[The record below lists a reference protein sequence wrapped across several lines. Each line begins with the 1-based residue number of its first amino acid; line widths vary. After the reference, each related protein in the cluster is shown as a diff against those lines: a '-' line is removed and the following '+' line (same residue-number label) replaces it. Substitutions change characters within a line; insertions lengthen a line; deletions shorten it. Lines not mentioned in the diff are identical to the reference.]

1 MKKSTLFI
9 SFDGLSDPLGQSQI
23 LPYLCGIAGN
33 GYQITILSCEKQS
46 RIKAEEKAIRERI
59 SKLSIDWQYVPYEES
74 GGFIARIQYI
84 FQLYRLAKKQMQQ
97 KPIALVHCRS
107 YLTALV
113 GLRLKRK
120 KNIPFVFDMRGF
132 WANER
137 IDGGIWRK
145 SNPLHTIFYKYFK
158 AKEKQF
164 LQHADAV
171 VSLTHAGLKEMNKI
185 FPELNIPAKTTI
197 IPCCTN
203 TQLFQA
209 VPNSQFSFSGINQ
222 NDHVIIYTG
231 SIGTWYFTKEMID
244 CVLVWKKFIPN
255 VKLLILTRD
264 QNELNAILSQ
274 YSDQQKKSIVSTSAS
289 YQQVTQFLSLAKAA
303 LFFIKPAY
311 SKIASSPTKMAEC
324 WALDLPIITNSGIGD
339 NDLYFNQYEG
349 GVLLNNFN
357 DAAYEKAGQEYLQL
371 QAKPGHYRQIA
382 LNYFDHQKAIANYTN
397 IYNKISEAA
406 L

>member
-23 LPYLCGIAGN
+23 LPYLCGIAAN
-33 GYQITILSCEKQS
+33 GYHITILSCEKQS
-46 RIKAEEKAIRERI
+46 RIKTEENAIREKI
-59 SKLSIDWQYVPYEES
+59 YNLPIAWEYILYEES
-74 GGFIARIQYI
+74 KGFMARIQYI

-107 YLTALV
+107 YLTALI

-132 WANER
+132 WADER

-145 SNPLHTIFYKYFK
+145 SNPLHNIFYRYFK

-164 LQHADAV
+164 LQYADAV
-171 VSLTHAGLKEMNKI
+171 VSLTHAGLKELDKN

-203 TQLFQA
+203 TTLFQA
-209 VPNSQFSFSGINQ
+209 NTNAQFTFPGINQ

-231 SIGTWYFTKEMID
+231 SIGTWYYTKEMID
-244 CVLVWKKFIPN
+244 CILVWKKIIPN
-255 VKLLILTRD
+255 IKLIILTRD
-264 QNELNAILSQ
+264 QVELNNILSK
-274 YSDQQKKSIVSTSAS
+274 YSAEEKSIILSTSAS
-289 YQQVTQFLSLAKAA
+289 YQQVTQFLSLAEAA

-339 NDLYFNQYEG
+339 NDLYFKQYEG
-349 GVLLNNFN
+349 GVLLDAFN
-357 DAAYEKAGQEYLQL
+357 EAAYTKAVQDYLNL
-371 QAKPGHYRQIA
+371 HTNPGHYRQIA
-382 LNYFDHQKAIANYTN
+382 LNYFDHKTAIANYTN
-397 IYNKISEAA
+397 IYNKICEA
-406 L
+406 

>member
-23 LPYLCGIAGN
+23 LPYLCGIAAN
-33 GYQITILSCEKQS
+33 GYHITILSCEKQS
-46 RIKAEEKAIRERI
+46 RIKAEENAIREKI
-59 SKLSIDWQYVPYEES
+59 NNLPIAWEYILYEES
-74 GGFIARIQYI
+74 KGFMARIQYI

-107 YLTALV
+107 YLTALI

-132 WANER
+132 WADER

-145 SNPLHTIFYKYFK
+145 SNPLHNIFYRYFK

-164 LQHADAV
+164 LQYADAV
-171 VSLTHAGLKEMNKI
+171 VSLTHAGLKELDKN

-203 TQLFQA
+203 TTLFQA
-209 VPNSQFSFSGINQ
+209 NTNAQFTFPGINQ

-231 SIGTWYFTKEMID
+231 SIGTWYYTKEMID
-244 CVLVWKKFIPN
+244 CILVWKKIIPN
-255 VKLLILTRD
+255 IKLIILTRD
-264 QNELNAILSQ
+264 QVELNNILSK
-274 YSDQQKKSIVSTSAS
+274 YSAEEKSIILSTSAS
-289 YQQVTQFLSLAKAA
+289 YQQVTQFLSLAEAA

-339 NDLYFNQYEG
+339 NDLYFKQYEG
-349 GVLLNNFN
+349 GVLLDAFN
-357 DAAYEKAGQEYLQL
+357 EAAYTKAVQDYLNL
-371 QAKPGHYRQIA
+371 HTNPGHYRQIA
-382 LNYFDHQKAIANYTN
+382 LNYFDHKTAIANYTN
-397 IYNKISEAA
+397 IYNKICEA
-406 L
+406 

>member
-23 LPYLCGIAGN
+23 LPYLCGIAAN
-33 GYQITILSCEKQS
+33 GYHITILSCEKQS
-46 RIKAEEKAIRERI
+46 RIKTEENAIREKI
-59 SKLSIDWQYVPYEES
+59 YNLPIAWEYILYEES
-74 GGFIARIQYI
+74 KGFMARIQYI
-84 FQLYRLAKKQMQQ
+84 FQLYRLAKKRMQQ

-107 YLTALV
+107 YLTALI

-132 WANER
+132 WADER

-145 SNPLHTIFYKYFK
+145 SNPLHNIFYRYFK

-164 LQHADAV
+164 LQYADAV
-171 VSLTHAGLKEMNKI
+171 VSLTHAGLKELDKN

-203 TQLFQA
+203 TTLFQA
-209 VPNSQFSFSGINQ
+209 NTNAQFTFPGINQ

-231 SIGTWYFTKEMID
+231 SIGTWYYTKEMID
-244 CVLVWKKFIPN
+244 CILVWKKIIPN
-255 VKLLILTRD
+255 IKLIILTRD
-264 QNELNAILSQ
+264 QDELNNILSK
-274 YSDQQKKSIVSTSAS
+274 YSAEEKSIILSTSAS

-339 NDLYFNQYEG
+339 NDLYFKQYEG
-349 GVLLNNFN
+349 GVLLDEFN
-357 DAAYEKAGQEYLQL
+357 EAAYTKATHNYLNL

-397 IYNKISEAA
+397 IYNKICEA
-406 L
+406 